1 MNKFYRGAVFSLFF
15 WLVAC
20 GGSSSSSS
28 DDDTS
33 ETLPVTVNLSNVTL
47 TAGQPTTITHKLPS
61 LAGPFTEIEVDLV
74 KTLESA
80 NLAVNP

>member
-1 MNKFYRGAVFSLFF
+1 MNKLYRGAVFFLFF

-28 DDDTS
+28 DDNTS

-47 TAGQPTTITHKLPS
+47 TAGQPTTITHRLSS
-61 LAGPFTEIEVDLV
+61 LAGPFTNIQIDLV

-80 NLAVNP
+80 DLTVSP